1 VKEDD
6 DDEAKSKGGNG
17 GMGRISLFKTNDG
30 KEMEKKRRGEYWVYI
45 WYKLCCAGCYVTSMI
60 DLGYTHPCLLQ
71 LHASWSSDSFFPT
84 ASRHRH

>member
-30 KEMEKKRRGEYWVYI
+30 KEMEKKKEGGV
-45 WYKLCCAGCYVTSMI
+45 
-60 DLGYTHPCLLQ
+60 LGIYMV
-71 LHASWSSDSFFPT
+71 
-84 ASRHRH
+84 